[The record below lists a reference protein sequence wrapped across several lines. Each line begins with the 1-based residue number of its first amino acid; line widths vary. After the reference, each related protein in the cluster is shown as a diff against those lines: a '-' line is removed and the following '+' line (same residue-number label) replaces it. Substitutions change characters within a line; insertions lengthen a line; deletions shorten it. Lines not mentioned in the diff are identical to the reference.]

1 MSLYTPAG
9 LTVARL
15 SYGALTIHDTET
27 PVITPAGG
35 GDFVQMLG
43 DYLCFVF
50 ATTGTAS
57 TITFDSQ
64 QPSDQGQ
71 DTNVTC
77 VMAATERARVTF
89 KCDNRFKQQVTNIG
103 YLGLTYT
110 SVVALTYTVFY
121 LVAN

>member
-1 MSLYTPAG
+1 MAIITPAG

-27 PVITPAGG
+27 PVVTPAGG
-35 GDFVQMLG
+35 GDSVQMLG
-43 DYLCFVF
+43 DYLLFVF

-57 TITFDSQ
+57 TITFDSV

-71 DTNVTC
+71 DTNITC
-77 VMAATERARVTF
+77 VMAATERTRVTF
-89 KCDNRFKQQVTNIG
+89 KNDNRFKQTTGNIG
-103 YLGLTYT
+103 SINLTYT
-110 SVVALTYTVFY
+110 SVAALTFTVFY

>member
-1 MSLYTPAG
+1 MALYTPAG

-15 SYGALTIHDTET
+15 SYGALTIGDVET

-43 DYLCFVF
+43 DYLMIVF

-57 TITFDSQ
+57 TITYDSV

-71 DTNVTC
+71 DTNVTT
-77 VMAATERARVTF
+77 VMAATERRRVTF
-89 KCDNRFKQQVTNIG
+89 KCDNRFKQTVTNVG

-110 SVVALTYTVFY
+110 SVAALTFTVFY

>member
-1 MSLYTPAG
+1 MALITPAP
-9 LTVARL
+9 LTVVRL
-15 SYGALTIHDTET
+15 SYGALTVHDTET
-27 PVITPAGG
+27 PVTTPAGG

-43 DYLCFVF
+43 DYLLFVF

-57 TITFDSQ
+57 TITYDSV

-71 DTNVTC
+71 DTNITT
-77 VMAATERARVTF
+77 VMAATERTRVTF
-89 KCDNRFKQQVTNIG
+89 KCDNRFKQTTGNVG

-110 SVVALTYTVFY
+110 SVAALTFTCFY

>member
-1 MSLYTPAG
+1 MALITPAP

-15 SYGALTIHDTET
+15 SYGGLTIGDVET
-27 PVITPAGG
+27 PIVTPAGG

-43 DYLCFVF
+43 DYLMFVF
-50 ATTGTAS
+50 ATTGTGS
-57 TITFDSQ
+57 TITYDSV

-71 DTNVTC
+71 DTNVTT
-77 VMAATERARVTF
+77 VMAATERRRVTF
-89 KCDNRFKQQVTNIG
+89 KCDNRFKQQVTNAG

-110 SVVALTYTVFY
+110 SVAALTFTVFY